1 MWNNK
6 TSLADSMLRDGLVS
20 SEWVYKNVF
29 NFTDKEIKDNDEQI
43 IFDYKT
49 KFRRQQIEAKVMI
62 QQKVDNRKVHHRI
75 WLWVEQ
81 VMS

>member
-1 MWNNK
+1 
-6 TSLADSMLRDGLVS
+6 MLRDGLVS

-29 NFTDKEIKDNDEQI
+29 NFNDDEIKEIDEQVV
-43 IFDYKT
+43 FDYKT
-49 KFRRQQIEAKVMI
+49 KFRRQQIEAEGNDP
-62 QQKVDNRKVHHRI
+62 QKVDNRKAHHRI